1 MTEIERRLFC
11 NGVKDVLDATT
22 HYFPDI
28 GIDIVPGCMDVQAS
42 DEEDTWTDRCG
53 RDERCLGKVH
63 HVRIIR
69 RRDFE
74 RSSDQPAE
82 RYIIKPAVEDAE
94 IVSLTFER
102 GVLEVYGTIISALQ
116 GLAGALLVFFIVTL
130 IAFVI
135 VRIVE
140 MIPRARQGD
149 G

>member
-1 MTEIERRLFC
+1 MFLTLLLVTFVISASMSFLVVWMFRRRMKKIL
-11 NGVKDVLDATT
+11 GRIVADEMSDAWLRYITFGL
-22 HYFPDI
+22 YVV
-28 GIDIVPGCMDVQAS
+28 GISSG
-42 DEEDTWTDRCG
+42 
-53 RDERCLGKVH
+53 
-63 HVRIIR
+63 VRIN
-69 RRDFE
+69 
-74 RSSDQPAE
+74 QLE
-82 RYIIKPAVEDAE
+82 RYIIKPAIEDAE

-140 MIPRARQGD
+140 MIPRAKHGD